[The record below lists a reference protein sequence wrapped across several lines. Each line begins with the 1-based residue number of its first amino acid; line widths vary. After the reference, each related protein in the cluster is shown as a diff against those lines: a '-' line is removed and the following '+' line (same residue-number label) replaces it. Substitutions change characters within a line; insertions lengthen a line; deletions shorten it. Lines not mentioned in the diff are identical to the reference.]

1 MLKIKAD
8 DKALAKLTLTLHFE
22 NILDLWGLPID
33 GKAWGKDYHELKHMK
48 LMTCQRRRVL
58 TSTPQEWERFYTY
71 K

>member
-1 MLKIKAD
+1 
-8 DKALAKLTLTLHFE
+8 LHFE
-22 NILDLWGLPID
+22 NILDLWGVYPSTV
-33 GKAWGKDYHELKHMK
+33 KHEAKDYHEFKHMK